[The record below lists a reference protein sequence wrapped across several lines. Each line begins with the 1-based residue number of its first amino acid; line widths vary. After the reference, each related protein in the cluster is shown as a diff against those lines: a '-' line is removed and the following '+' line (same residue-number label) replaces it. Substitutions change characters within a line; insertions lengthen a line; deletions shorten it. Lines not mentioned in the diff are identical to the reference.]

1 MQPFSNDRNFIM
13 KPDSAAIKQR
23 YDRIAPY
30 FDGLEAV
37 MEGLFFKSWRKRL
50 WAKVDGHHILEVGV
64 GTGKNFDYYPK
75 DARITAIDFSDK
87 MLMQARHKK
96 DRKQVSV
103 ELDLMDVQSLYF
115 ADNSFDTVIASFV
128 FCSVPAPVKGLKE
141 LYRVCKPGGQVLLLE
156 HVISSKPFLAWIMNL
171 LNPVVVRLF
180 GANINRNT
188 VKNVQSCGF
197 ATVRVDEQSSE
208 MIKLIEARK

>member
-1 MQPFSNDRNFIM
+1 MTRNSKM
-13 KPDSAAIKQR
+13 KPDSAAIKKR

-50 WAKVDGHHILEVGV
+50 WAKVDGHHVLEVGV

-75 DARITAIDFSDK
+75 DARVTAIDFSDE
-87 MLMQARHKK
+87 MLKQARHKK

-103 ELDLMDVQSLYF
+103 ELDLMDVQSLFY

-156 HVISSKPFLAWIMNL
+156 HVISSRPFLAWLMNL
-171 LNPVVVRLF
+171 LNPVVVRLL

-197 ATVRVDEQSSE
+197 ATVRVDEQSGD